1 MQGKQAEIEVSQLYT
16 IYAVNLDKVGIATRD
31 EQGREGGR
39 GRGGGER
46 QQLNR
51 LRIKMFSGHL

>member
-1 MQGKQAEIEVSQLYT
+1 MQGEQAQIEVSQLYT
-16 IYAVNLDKVGIATRD
+16 IYAVYLDKVGIATRD

-39 GRGGGER
+39 

>member
-1 MQGKQAEIEVSQLYT
+1 MQGKQAQIEVSQLYT
-16 IYAVNLDKVGIATRD
+16 IYAVYLHKVGTGTRD

-39 GRGGGER
+39 GRGGER